1 MWGISS
7 VLHSFTRHVLLC
19 LCIARPW
26 TVQVWP
32 DGLLG
37 ASVFERAP
45 RLFHRLYQRCR
56 LSVGS
61 GKGGFIQTLNDFCR
75 LEHPQKQQ
83 RQQQQQLKAISF
95 LVETNPPS
103 NPEIISDSL
112 YHHFVTS
119 KTWRTPVLKWFLP
132 LPQSNLSLMN
142 LKRLLARGPYN

>member
-45 RLFHRLYQRCR
+45 RLFHRLYQKMSFER
-56 LSVGS
+56 
-61 GKGGFIQTLNDFCR
+61 GKWEGGI
-75 LEHPQKQQ
+75 HPD
-83 RQQQQQLKAISF
+83 
-95 LVETNPPS
+95 P
-103 NPEIISDSL
+103 
-112 YHHFVTS
+112 
-119 KTWRTPVLKWFLP
+119 
-132 LPQSNLSLMN
+132 
-142 LKRLLARGPYN
+142 KRLLPS